1 MTPDV
6 ALRADACALR
16 RHRRLDD
23 LVGIAHRLAA
33 LDLVDV
39 LHALDHLA
47 PGGVLAVEEG
57 RVVEADEELAVA
69 GVRDRCARAIET
81 MPRTCGSLLNSALS
95 FLPEP
100 PVPVPCGQPVCA
112 MKPSITRWN
121 TMPS

>member
-1 MTPDV
+1 M
-6 ALRADACALR
+6 C
-16 RHRRLDD
+16 LDD
-23 LVGIAHRLAA
+23 LVRILHRFAA

-39 LHALDHLA
+39 FHARRDLA
-47 PGGVLAVEEG
+47 PDCVLVVEE
-57 RVVEADEELAVA
+57 RCIVEADEELAVA
-69 GVRDRCARAIET
+69 GIRAGGRRHRSGGAPRAIEVVR
-81 MPRTCGSLLNSALS
+81 RTCGSLLNSAFS